1 MKRILIL
8 GGSGFLGS
16 YLVNFFRDVFDVVYS
31 YNSQNVSSSNFGNGF
46 FLNALDHQSVKE
58 CVKKYKP
65 DFLLNAVAL
74 ANVDEVQKRE
84 SVGHDLNVSFP
95 LCLSEIS
102 IEYNCKLIHVS
113 TDHFAA
119 KPFIFMKEIDIVYP
133 VNLYGKQKL
142 EAEKGILFANSS
154 AIVLRTNFFR
164 SDIQRGRGLLEW
176 FIYRL
181 KRNEPFD
188 GFTNVSFT
196 PISCKILG
204 ESIIKLLDI
213 NYSGLIN
220 VSSSESITKYDFA
233 VAVAKTINADLS
245 LINPCEVQD
254 RADLV
259 SRPKNMCLDNSK
271 FSKVSG
277 FKVPSIT
284 DMIQLEIKSRDEV
297 E

>member
-16 YLVNFFRDVFDVVYS
+16 YLVNFFKEVFDVVYS
-31 YNSQNVSSSNFGNGF
+31 YNSQGVSSYNVANGF

-65 DFLLNAVAL
+65 EFLLNAVAL
-74 ANVDEVQKRE
+74 ANVDEVQKSE
-84 SVGHDLNVSFP
+84 NVGHDLNVSFP
-95 LCLSEIS
+95 LYLSELS
-102 IEYNCKLIHVS
+102 MEYNCKLIHVS
-113 TDHFAA
+113 TDHFEA
-119 KPFIFMKEIDIVYP
+119 KPSIFMKEIDVVDPI
-133 VNLYGKQKL
+133 NLYGKQKL
-142 EAEKGILFANSS
+142 EAEKGILLANSS
-154 AIVLRTNFFR
+154 ALVLRTNFFR
-164 SDIQRGRGLLEW
+164 SDIQLGRGLLEW

-204 ESIIKLLDI
+204 EGIIKLLDI
-213 NYSGLIN
+213 DYSGLIN

-233 VAVAKTINADLS
+233 VGVAKTINADLS
-245 LINPCEVQD
+245 LINPCDIQD
-254 RADLV
+254 RADLI

-271 FSKVSG
+271 FLKVTG
-277 FKVPSIT
+277 FKVPSIP
-284 DMIQLEIKSRDEV
+284 DMIQLEIESRDKV

>member
-1 MKRILIL
+1 VKRVLIL
-8 GGSGFLGS
+8 GGSGLLGS
-16 YLVNFFRDVFDVVYS
+16 YLVNYFRDVFEVVYS
-31 YNSQNVSSSNFGNGF
+31 FNNQNTLGSNFKNGF
-46 FLNALDHQSVKE
+46 FLNALDHQSVEE
-58 CVKKYKP
+58 CVIKYKP
-65 DFLLNAVAL
+65 DFILNAVAL
-74 ANVDEVQKRE
+74 ANVDEVQKRDKA
-84 SVGHDLNVSFP
+84 GHDLNVIFP
-95 LCLSEIS
+95 LYLSKIS
-102 IEYNCKLIHVS
+102 MEYNCKLIHVS

-119 KPFIFMKEIDIVYP
+119 KPSVFMKEIDMVDP
-133 VNLYGKQKL
+133 VNLYGIQKL

-164 SDIQRGRGLLEW
+164 ADIQRRRGLLEW
-176 FIYRL
+176 LIYRL

-204 ESIIKLLDI
+204 DSIIKLLDV

-220 VSSSESITKYDFA
+220 VSASESITKYDFA

-245 LINPCEVQD
+245 LINPCDIED
-254 RADLV
+254 RVDLV

-271 FSKVSG
+271 FLKVTG

-284 DMIQLEIKSRDEV
+284 DMIQLEIKSRDKV